1 VRAWIV
7 DVRLACAGLLLFAAG
22 ALLAGGAAA
31 HRLAPSLLE
40 VREVSPGRV
49 EVFWKTPTLR
59 PTGVDLRPELPEV
72 CAALTDPVPGGSA
85 GWTGSAAAATLRW
98 SADCGEAGLV
108 GLRFRVH
115 GLAESRTQALL
126 RLELADGRRLLA
138 VLRGGAPVFVVPE
151 REQPLQVAGDYLGLG
166 FRHILS
172 GLDHLLFVLGLV
184 LLVRSRRMLVW
195 TVSAF
200 TLGHSVTLSLAVLG
214 FLGLPSR
221 LVEILIAVSILVL
234 AVELARGED
243 APPSPLRRL
252 PWAMAGLFGL
262 LHGFGFAGALA
273 EVGLPEAEIPLAL
286 LFFNL
291 GIEVGQLVF
300 VAAVLAAQWALRP
313 LTAHAPPW
321 FARVPAY
328 GIGSFASWW
337 CFERAA
343 VFF

>member
-1 VRAWIV
+1 VSRA
-7 DVRLACAGLLLFAAG
+7 AAAGLLALAAG

-40 VREVSPGRV
+40 VRELSPGRV
-49 EVFWKTPTLR
+49 EVLWKTPTLR
-59 PTGVDLRPELPEV
+59 PAGVDLRPELPEG
-72 CAALTDPVPGGSA
+72 CATLADPVPG
-85 GWTGSAAAATLRW
+85 GSAAAATLRW

-108 GLRFRVH
+108 GRSFRVH

-126 RLELADGRRLLA
+126 RLELADGRQLKA
-138 VLRGGAPVFVVPE
+138 VLRGDAPAFVVPE
-151 REQPLQVAGDYLGLG
+151 RERPLQVAGDYLGLG
-166 FRHILS
+166 FRHILG

-184 LLVRSRRMLVW
+184 LLVRGRRMLVW

-200 TLGHSVTLSLAVLG
+200 TVGHSVTLSLAVLG

-221 LVEILIAVSILVL
+221 LVEVAIAVSILVL

-243 APPSPLRRL
+243 APPSPLRRV
-252 PWAMAGLFGL
+252 PWAMAALFGL
-262 LHGFGFAGALA
+262 LHGFGFAGALV
-273 EVGLPEAEIPLAL
+273 EVGLPEVEIPLAL

-313 LTAHAPPW
+313 LVAQGPPW
-321 FARVPAY
+321 LARVPAY
-328 GIGSFASWW
+328 GIGSFAAWW

-343 VFF
+343 VFL

>member
-1 VRAWIV
+1 VRARSV
-7 DVRLACAGLLLFAAG
+7 DVRGAAAAGLLLLAAG

-40 VREVSPGRV
+40 VRELSPGRI
-49 EVFWKTPTLR
+49 EVLWKTPTLR
-59 PTGVDLRPELPEV
+59 PAGVDLRPELPEV
-72 CAALTDPVPGGSA
+72 CAALADPVPGGS
-85 GWTGSAAAATLRW
+85 TGSAAAATLRW

-108 GLRFRVH
+108 GLSFRVH

-126 RLELADGRRLLA
+126 HLELADGRRLLA

-166 FRHILS
+166 FRHILG

-221 LVEILIAVSILVL
+221 LVEILIALSILVL

-252 PWAMAGLFGL
+252 PWAMAALFGL

-273 EVGLPEAEIPLAL
+273 EVGLPETEIPLAL

-313 LTAHAPPW
+313 LTAHGPPW

-328 GIGSFASWW
+328 GIGSFAAWW

>member
-7 DVRLACAGLLLFAAG
+7 DVRGAAAGRLLVFAAG

-40 VREVSPGRV
+40 VRERLPGRV
-49 EVFWKTPTLR
+49 EVLWKTPTLR
-59 PTGVDLRPELPEV
+59 PAGVDLRPELPEG
-72 CAALTDPVPGGSA
+72 CAALTDPVPG
-85 GWTGSAAAATLRW
+85 GSAAAATLRW

-108 GLRFRVH
+108 GRSFRVH

-126 RLELADGRRLLA
+126 RLELADGRQLQA
-138 VLRGGAPVFVVPE
+138 VLRGDAPAFAVPE
-151 REQPLQVAGDYLGLG
+151 RERPLQVAGDYLGLG
-166 FRHILS
+166 FRHILG

-184 LLVRSRRMLVW
+184 LLVRRRRMLVW
-195 TVSAF
+195 TITAF
-200 TLGHSVTLSLAVLG
+200 TVGHSVTLSLAVLG

-221 LVEILIAVSILVL
+221 LVEVAIAGSILVL

-243 APPSPLRRL
+243 APPSPLRRV
-252 PWAMAGLFGL
+252 PWAMAALFGL

-300 VAAVLAAQWALRP
+300 VAAVLAAHWALGP
-313 LTAHAPPW
+313 LLAHGPPW
-321 FARVPAY
+321 LARLPAY
-328 GIGSFASWW
+328 GIGSLAAWW

-343 VFF
+343 VFL

>member
-1 VRAWIV
+1 VRARLV
-7 DVRLACAGLLLFAAG
+7 DVKGAASAGLLLLATG
-22 ALLAGGAAA
+22 TLLAGPSAA

-40 VREVSPGRV
+40 VRELSPGRI
-49 EVFWKTPTLR
+49 EVLWKTPTLR
-59 PTGVDLRPELPEV
+59 PAGVDLRPELPEA
-72 CAALTDPVPGGSA
+72 CAALAAPVPGGST
-85 GWTGSAAAATLRW
+85 GWTGSAATLRW

-108 GLRFRVH
+108 GRSFRVH

-126 RLELADGRRLLA
+126 RLELADGRHLLA
-138 VLRGGAPVFVVPE
+138 VLRGDAPVFVVPE

-184 LLVRSRRMLVW
+184 LLVRSRRILVW

-200 TLGHSVTLSLAVLG
+200 TVGHSVTLSLAVLG

-221 LVEILIAVSILVL
+221 LVEILIAMSILVL

-243 APPSPLRRL
+243 VPPSPLRRL
-252 PWAMAGLFGL
+252 PWAMAALFGL

-273 EVGLPEAEIPLAL
+273 EVGLPQAEIPLAL

-300 VAAVLAAQWALRP
+300 VAAVLATQWALRP
-313 LTAHAPPW
+313 LTAHGPPW

-328 GIGSFASWW
+328 GIGSFAAWW
-337 CFERAA
+337 CFERTA